1 MSRVLLSLLVLAVL
15 IAGAVGFGALFTV
28 HQTQQ
33 ALVLQFGEPR
43 RVVTDPGLNVKIP
56 FIQNVEYV
64 DKRLLHLDSPRFE
77 AIASDQKR
85 LVVDAYLRYR
95 IVDPLLF
102 YQSVRTQVS
111 ADARLQTILESA
123 LREALGTAPL
133 IDIVS
138 GQRELL
144 MQRATEATDA
154 QARNFG
160 IEIEDVRVKRT
171 DLPDE
176 NSQAIYAEMRAER
189 EREAREFR
197 AQGAEEA
204 LRIRARAER
213 DRTVLLA
220 NARRQSEIVR
230 GEGDG
235 QAVKIFADAFG
246 TDVEFF
252 SFYRTMQAYRTAL
265 QEADTTMVLTP
276 DSEFFRFFRAIDDV
290 IPVDLA
296 AAPDAN

>member
-1 MSRVLLSLLVLAVL
+1 M
-15 IAGAVGFGALFTV
+15 
-28 HQTQQ
+28 
-33 ALVLQFGEPR
+33 LQFGEPR

-95 IVDPLLF
+95 LVDPLLF
-102 YQSVRTQVS
+102 HQSVRTQVS

-160 IEIEDVRVKRT
+160 IEIED
-171 DLPDE
+171 
-176 NSQAIYAEMRAER
+176 RA
-189 EREAREFR
+189 REAHRPARREQPSDLCR
-197 AQGAEEA
+197 DARGT
-204 LRIRARAER
+204 RARGPR
-213 DRTVLLA
+213 VPRTG
-220 NARRQSEIVR
+220 RR
-230 GEGDG
+230 GGP
-235 QAVKIFADAFG
+235 ADP
-246 TDVEFF
+246 
-252 SFYRTMQAYRTAL
+252 RPR
-265 QEADTTMVLTP
+265 
-276 DSEFFRFFRAIDDV
+276 
-290 IPVDLA
+290 
-296 AAPDAN
+296 

>member
-1 MSRVLLSLLVLAVL
+1 MKRIFLTVAILLVLGAGVL
-15 IAGAVGFGALFTV
+15 GSSALFTV

-43 RVVTDPGLNVKIP
+43 RVVSEPGLQFKLP
-56 FIQNVEYV
+56 FVQNVEYV
-64 DKRLLHLDSPRFE
+64 DKRLLHLDSLRFE

-102 YQSVRTQVS
+102 YQSVRTQLS

-138 GQRELL
+138 SQRELL

-160 IEIEDVRVKRT
+160 IEIADVRVKRT

-176 NSQAIYAEMRAER
+176 NSQAIFAEMRAER

-204 LRIRARAER
+204 LRIRARADR

-246 TDVEFF
+246 ADIEFF

-265 QEADTTMVLTP
+265 EPAETTMVLTP
-276 DSEFFRFFRAIDDV
+276 DSEFFRFFRAIDGV
-290 IPVDLA
+290 ATPREPLPIPD
-296 AAPDAN
+296 